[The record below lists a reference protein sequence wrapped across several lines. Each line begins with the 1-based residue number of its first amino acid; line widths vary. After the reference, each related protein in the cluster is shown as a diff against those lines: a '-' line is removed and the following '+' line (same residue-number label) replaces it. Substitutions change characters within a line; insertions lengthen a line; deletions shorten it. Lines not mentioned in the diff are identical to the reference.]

1 MHFAIRLNDCFDR
14 FHLGSNYNLPGG
26 FLQRAFSRAWF
37 KNRTGGRRE
46 FCVLSVPVVQRT
58 WEKITYKKTKK
69 QIGRNGKTSN
79 AEHRT
84 SNTESIVMLPRHS
97 MFGVQRSMFDVLSF
111 PFTGR
116 FSKCPPAR
124 RGRAAAGR

>member
-79 AEHRT
+79 IEHR
-84 SNTESIVMLPRHS
+84 IKRQLLCHS

-111 PFTGR
+111 PFTAPS
-116 FSKCPPAR
+116 SKFPPAR